1 MTTVS
6 PLVEVTDLDVAYR
19 HGEGWLRVLHSVSFT
34 IRRGEALGLVG
45 ESGCGK
51 STVAYQLLG
60 YRRGNSRVEGGQ
72 VLFQGTDLLH
82 LERPA
87 LDRLRGNRLSLVP
100 QNPTTALSPG
110 MRVGAQIAE
119 VLQFH
124 KAESGSEAGY
134 ITELFRMVGLPDPEA
149 IGRRYPHQ
157 LSGGQ
162 QQRVCIAM
170 ALACKPDLLVL
181 DEPTTG
187 LDVTTQ
193 EQIIELLADL
203 RARLGMSMLYVTH
216 DLGVLAQIADRVGVM
231 YAGRMAEIAP
241 TAVLFAEPRHPYTRG
256 LIASIPQIEKTD
268 KPAGPMLRGLLKRNE
283 LPPGCP
289 FQPRCDFAEAICA
302 TEVQRPDAVADGHVV
317 ACRRWRALPPPQAIA
332 ANGPALNAG
341 KRIAPDHI
349 LSLDGVSLGYGASR
363 RSAIFPGSSIYN
375 VVQDLSFAIKAGETF
390 ALVGESGSGKSTVA
404 RAVSGLL
411 APRAGSIQF
420 EGQVLPALVAARSRE
435 LRRRIQYIF
444 QNPDASL
451 NPRTRI
457 GAILARPLE
466 VFFNLDRAAVD
477 KRVARALEDV
487 RLDVGY
493 ATRYP
498 DQLSGGERQR
508 VAVARALVAE
518 SKLLLCD
525 EILSGLDVSVQAN
538 VLALLQQLRQ
548 EHHLSMLFISHD
560 LAVVRTL
567 ADRVGVLFRGQLME
581 VGGVE
586 DIFTPPF
593 HPYTHELLMAVP
605 SIHVVRKRRAQP
617 KAEKSS
623 AETPGCVFAGRC
635 AWQLGKLCEEQPP
648 PWQDA
653 AAQHRIRCHIP
664 LGDLTERANR
674 GGMQWQSAEPG
685 QQTTGEHTR

>member
-1 MTTVS
+1 
-6 PLVEVTDLDVAYR
+6 
-19 HGEGWLRVLHSVSFT
+19 
-34 IRRGEALGLVG
+34 
-45 ESGCGK
+45 
-51 STVAYQLLG
+51 
-60 YRRGNSRVEGGQ
+60 
-72 VLFQGTDLLH
+72 
-82 LERPA
+82 
-87 LDRLRGNRLSLVP
+87 
-100 QNPTTALSPG
+100 
-110 MRVGAQIAE
+110 
-119 VLQFH
+119 
-124 KAESGSEAGY
+124 
-134 ITELFRMVGLPDPEA
+134 MVGLPNPET

-241 TAVLFAEPRHPYTRG
+241 TATLFAEPRHPYTRG
-256 LIASIPQIEKTD
+256 LIASIPQIEKSD

-289 FQPRCDFAEAICA
+289 FQPRCDFAEPICA

-332 ANGPALNAG
+332 ANGLALNAG
-341 KRIAPDHI
+341 NRIAPDHI
-349 LSLDGVSLGYGASR
+349 LSLDGVSLGYGASK
-363 RSAIFPGSSIYN
+363 RSAISPGTSIHN

-466 VFFNLDRAAVD
+466 IFFKLDRPAIE

-487 RLDVGY
+487 RLDVSY

-605 SIHVVRKRRAQP
+605 SIHVVHKRRAQP
-617 KAEKSS
+617 KVEKRS

-635 AWQLGKLCEEQPP
+635 AWQLGRLCEERPP
-648 PWQDA
+648 PWRDA
-653 AAQHRIRCHIP
+653 AAQHRIRCHLP
-664 LGDLTERANR
+664 LDELSERAKSDGNH
-674 GGMQWQSAEPG
+674 WHSTEPG
-685 QQTTGEHTR
+685 RQATGEPAR